1 MMQRASQLP
10 ADGQPLVAGSSIL
23 TSWKAERERQRAVAA
38 EQQALRQAMTAMRG
52 HAARLSPRRASARPV
67 DAAPPEPAFTVV
79 SGAKAFTAA
88 DTDRF
93 AAGWTSI
100 NTGINADLERALPT
114 LRARSRDF
122 FVNTDIGRRYGQ
134 LVKDNIIGSKPPRLQ
149 VRATLSDGNA
159 TLDTVANQAIEDHWA
174 RWCQRGGCD
183 ITGQYSFAEMC
194 RMLVG
199 GAAREGEFLTRRV
212 RNRSLPYGYAL
223 QLLDVDRIYTG
234 NGALGPVMPGNNV
247 RLGVEIDTLGRKQA
261 LHLYSAH
268 PGDAALGLAPK
279 PMAERVP
286 MDDLF
291 HGFVAERPEQVRGY
305 PWTAAILRRANVL
318 DSYEGYAVVA
328 AKIGAAKMGFYLTD
342 KDAPGG
348 ESPSFEEYED
358 ATGQLVQDV
367 EAGMLEA
374 LPPGVSFE
382 SFNPDYPH
390 QNFGQFVTTCLRGI
404 SAGLNVA
411 HHNLTGD
418 MTGVNYSSARI
429 AELAEREHW
438 RGLQAWFI
446 DAFVRP
452 VFLEWLRMALLTK
465 SITLPSGK
473 PLPAERFDKF
483 AQAASF
489 QPRGW
494 AWVDP
499 EADIKASAMAIASN
513 LRSERQVTDEQ
524 GIDLDDVLLDKQRF
538 RARCLELG
546 LPDPYMQTPA
556 PVAAAAPAPKAA
568 A

>member
-1 MMQRASQLP
+1 MQRASQLQR
-10 ADGQPLVAGSSIL
+10 DGQPLVAGSSIL
-23 TSWKAERERQRAVAA
+23 THWKAERERQRAVAA
-38 EQQALRQAMTAMRG
+38 EQQALHQAMAAMRG
-52 HAARLSPRRASARPV
+52 HAGRMGPRRSPARPM
-67 DAAPPEPAFTVV
+67 AAALPEPAFKVV
-79 SGAKAFTAA
+79 SGDRAFTAA

-149 VRATLSDGNA
+149 VRATLSDANA
-159 TLDTVANQAIEDHWA
+159 SLDTIANQAIEDHWM
-174 RWCQRGGCD
+174 RWCERGRCD
-183 ITGQYSFAEMC
+183 ITGQYSFAALC
-194 RMLVG
+194 RTLVA
-199 GAAREGEFLTRRV
+199 GAARDGEFLVRRI
-212 RNRSLPYGYAL
+212 RNTSLPYGYAL
-223 QLLDVDRIYTG
+223 QVLDVDRIYTG
-234 NGALGPVMPGNNV
+234 NGALGAVNAGNHV
-247 RLGVEIDTLGRKQA
+247 RLGVEIDLLGRKQA
-261 LHLYSAH
+261 VHLYSAH
-268 PGDAALGLAPK
+268 PGDAAIGLAPK
-279 PMAERVP
+279 PMAERV
-286 MDDLF
+286 DIADVF
-291 HGFVAERPEQVRGY
+291 HEFVGERPEQVRGY

-348 ESPSFEEYED
+348 ESPTFDEYED

-404 SAGLNVA
+404 AAGLNVA

-452 VFLEWLRMALLTK
+452 VFLEWLRMALLTR

-499 EADIKASAMAIASN
+499 EADIKASALAIASN

-546 LPDPYMQTPA
+546 LPDPYALQTPA
-556 PVAAAAPAPKAA
+556 PNAAAPAPKAA